1 MQRIFRKQSNND
13 ESLLLFTDGE
23 LRNLLVPLL
32 MEQLL
37 IVVMSIINSRMVAFV
52 GEAAVSAISLVD
64 SINILLINVFAA
76 LATGGAVVAAQYL
89 GRRDLDMAGKAAKQ
103 LIYVMFAVALLISAV
118 SLIFYKGILNLVFPD
133 VSPEIMDYCKS
144 YFLIIVLSF
153 PFLSVFNAGSAL
165 LRAAGNSK
173 ASLNTTLLINII
185 NVAANALLIYGFRL
199 GVEGAAL
206 AALLA
211 RIIGSAIML
220 LLLKDPHHM
229 LRMPSLL
236 KFQWDGA
243 LVKKILSIGIPNGL
257 ENSMFQ
263 LGKILLQR
271 LISSIGS
278 VAIAANA
285 VAGTLAGFQTIPG
298 AAAGLAMITVIG
310 RCAGAKEYGQAKR
323 YVKKLMGFS
332 YITMTLLVG
341 VILLLCP
348 SIIASYGLRKETAE
362 LTWQLM
368 LVYTIVCAVI
378 WPFSFTFPNA
388 LRAAGD
394 VRFTMLVSGASML
407 VFRIGFSYLLV
418 LRFNMGVMGVWIAM
432 MVDWLARSAA
442 FYMRY
447 KTGIWEKRAIL

>member
-1 MQRIFRKQSNND
+1 MQRVFRKQSNND
-13 ESLLLFTDGE
+13 QNLLFTDGD
-23 LRNLLVPLL
+23 LRRLMVPLL

-37 IVVMSIINSRMVAFV
+37 IVVMSIINTKMVAFV

-89 GRRDLDMAGKAAKQ
+89 GKRDMGMAGKAAKQ
-103 LIYVMFAVALLISAV
+103 LIYVMLVISLLISAI
-118 SLIFYKGILNLVFPD
+118 SLVFYKDILHLVFPN
-133 VSPEIMDYCKS
+133 VSPEIMNYCKI
-144 YFLIIVLSF
+144 YFLMIALSF
-153 PFLSVFNAGSAL
+153 PFLSVFNGGSAL

-173 ASLNTTLLINII
+173 ASLNTTLLMNVI
-185 NVAANALLIYGFRL
+185 NVAANALFIYGFRL
-199 GVEGAAL
+199 GIEGAAL

-211 RIIGSAIML
+211 RIIGSIIML
-220 LLLKDPHHM
+220 LLLKDPHQM
-229 LRMPSLL
+229 LRVPSLL
-236 KFQWDGA
+236 KIEWDGA
-243 LVKKILSIGIPNGL
+243 MIKRILGIGIPNGL

-298 AAAGLAMITVIG
+298 AAAGLAMITVVG

-332 YITMTLLVG
+332 YITMAMLVGIILLVCPG
-341 VILLLCP
+341 VIE
-348 SIIASYGLRKETAE
+348 SYGLKRETAE
-362 LTWQLM
+362 LAWQLM
-368 LVYTIVCAVI
+368 FVYTIVCALM
-378 WPFSFTFPNA
+378 WPSSFALPNA

-394 VRFTMLVSGASML
+394 VRFTMVVSGVSML
-407 VFRIGFSYLLV
+407 IFRIGFSYLLV
-418 LRFNMGVMGVWIAM
+418 LQFNMGVMGVWVSM
-432 MVDWLARSAA
+432 MVDWLTRSAA
-442 FYMRY
+442 FYWRY
-447 KTGIWEKRAIL
+447 RTDIWEKRTVL